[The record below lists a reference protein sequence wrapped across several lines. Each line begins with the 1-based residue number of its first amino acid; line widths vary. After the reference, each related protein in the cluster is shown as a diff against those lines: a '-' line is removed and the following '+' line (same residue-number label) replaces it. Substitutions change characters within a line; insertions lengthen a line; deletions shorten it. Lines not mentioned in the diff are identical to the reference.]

1 MAKNLVVDGDYRI
14 KTGDAGTIF
23 LDTGN
28 QIGQVYLTGNLVVKG
43 TTTQVDATD
52 LNLKDNI
59 IQVNSGEQGAG
70 VTLGTAGIQVDRG
83 SLVDTQIV
91 FDESVT
97 WNDPVTQTVKT
108 GGFKLRD
115 TNGSNIGLEVRSIST
130 GGGDL
135 YLINTGTG
143 VISVSGTNSYENQV
157 TDDDDIPNKK
167 YVDVQIAAQV
177 AAADFQKI
185 RDGSS
190 SFTQVVVADF
200 ESTSQ
205 PSVAAITVD
214 GNNHVNF
221 FDNRTELHDLR
232 IRDSRIETTVSSA
245 DLVLSAPGTG
255 SVVIDDQLQILTTPS
270 PDDGSVD
277 PAQPTD
283 GLKVY
288 AKTQGVGKTG
298 LYYVNSNNVR
308 DELISKNRSI
318 ESVHHSM
325 NLRQRRINKVIRS
338 SSLNRQI
345 FHAPPIVSIFR
356 DTFLKRI
363 GGLRQLDNLK
373 WLYGYKV

>member
-70 VTLGTAGIQVDRG
+70 VTQF
-83 SLVDTQIV
+83 V

-308 DELISKNRSI
+308 DELISKNRSLLL
-318 ESVHHSM
+318 SM
-325 NLRQRRINKVIRS
+325 
-338 SSLNRQI
+338 I
-345 FHAPPIVSIFR
+345 F
-356 DTFLKRI
+356 
-363 GGLRQLDNLK
+363 
-373 WLYGYKV
+373 